1 MSRKQKKSLVYILAA
16 GALFLAGL
24 FFKGNIRLVLMLL
37 AWALTGWRVVV
48 RAVRTVIRGGVF
60 DEHFLMTIATVG
72 AFALGDYAEGAAV
85 MIFFRIGELL
95 ESLAVE
101 RARESIGELMA
112 LRADT
117 AYVLRGDAIEE
128 TEPEEVVPG
137 DLLLVRPGE
146 RIPVDGVIME
156 GSASLDTA
164 QITGESIPVAVGP
177 GDRVLSGC
185 IDLSGVLKIRAE
197 SAYEHSTVAKILEL
211 LENATETKA
220 PTERMI
226 GKFARVYTPV
236 VVFSAVVLAIVPP
249 LFGGDWS
256 RWMYRALSFL
266 VISCPC
272 ALVISVPLSFFGGMG
287 AAARQGI
294 IIKGGVVME
303 QLAKARIAAFDKT
316 GTLTKGCFRISKIES
331 VSMPEDKLLYYAA
344 AAESMSSHPLG
355 KALAEAR
362 PGAQGKV
369 EWEEAGL
376 GVCALVDG
384 KRVLAGGARLMARE
398 GISLP
403 RGDEAACIHVA
414 VDGCY
419 GGAIYLSDLP
429 KDNAKAVISELKA
442 LGIQKT
448 VLLTGD
454 HSRAAQALAE
464 KLGLDEVYARLLP
477 QDKAE
482 HMKGLLSEGVT
493 IYTGDG
499 VNDAPVLALADV
511 GIAMGGVGADAA
523 VEAADVVILHD
534 DLEKIPA
541 AVRISAK
548 TLKIAR
554 ENMIFAL
561 TVKAMVLLL
570 SAFGMASM
578 WLAVFADVGVSVLAI
593 GNAIGAMRQ
602 K

>member
-1 MSRKQKKSLVYILAA
+1 MSRKQKKSLVCILTA

-24 FFKGNIRLVLMLL
+24 FFEGKVRLALMLA
-37 AWALTGWRVVV
+37 AWALTGWRVVQ

-85 MIFFRIGELL
+85 MIFFRIGELF

-101 RARESIGELMA
+101 RSRKSIGDLLA

-117 AYVLRGDAIEE
+117 AYVLRGDTVEE
-128 TEPEEVVPG
+128 AEPEDIVPG
-137 DLLLVRPGE
+137 DILLVRPGE
-146 RIPVDGVIME
+146 RIPVDGVIVE
-156 GSASLDTA
+156 GNASLDTA
-164 QITGESIPVAVGP
+164 QITGESVPVAAQA

-211 LENATETKA
+211 VENAAETKA

-226 GKFARVYTPV
+226 GKFARIYTPV
-236 VVFSAVVLAIVPP
+236 VVLSAVALAIVPP
-249 LFGGDWS
+249 LLWGNWGQWI
-256 RWMYRALSFL
+256 YRALSFL

-316 GTLTKGCFRISKIES
+316 GTLTKGSFRISEIKA
-331 VSMPEDKLLYYAA
+331 VSMPEDELLTYAA

-355 KALAEAR
+355 KALAEAK
-362 PGAQGKV
+362 PGLEAQV
-369 EWEEAGL
+369 EWEEPGF

-384 KRVLAGGARLMARE
+384 KRVLAGSARLMERE

-403 RGDEAACIHVA
+403 HGDEAACIHVA
-414 VDGCY
+414 VDGNY
-419 GGAIYLSDLP
+419 GGAIYLTDAP
-429 KDNAKAVISELKA
+429 KDNAGAAISELKA
-442 LGIQKT
+442 LGVKKT

-454 HSRAAQALAE
+454 HNSAAQALAGQ
-464 KLGLDEVYARLLP
+464 LGLDEVHARLLP

-482 HMKGLLSEGVT
+482 HMEALLNEGVVL
-493 IYTGDG
+493 YTGDG
-499 VNDAPVLALADV
+499 VNDAPVLTLADV

-554 ENMIFAL
+554 QNIIFAL
-561 TVKAMVLLL
+561 AVKAAVLLL
-570 SAFGMASM
+570 AAFGIASM

-593 GNAIGAMRQ
+593 CNAIGAMRQ